1 MGLIVTEEELKQKAV
16 VYLRD
21 AYEEDTVSMEVV
33 ENGVQDGD
41 GVLHVDCTVSVGGD
55 HSDWTK
61 WFTFKGG
68 EVESMRWQAR

>member
-1 MGLIVTEEELKQKAV
+1 MEKIMTEEGLKEKAV

-21 AYEEDTVSMEVV
+21 AYGEDTVSMEVI
-33 ENGVQDGD
+33 ENGIQDGD
-41 GVLHVDCTVSVGGD
+41 GVLHVDCTVSVGGV

-61 WFTFKGG
+61 WVTFKGG

>member
-1 MGLIVTEEELKQKAV
+1 MEVVLTEGELKEKAV

-21 AYEEDTVSMEVV
+21 AYGEDTVSMDVRDNE
-33 ENGVQDGD
+33 VQDGD
-41 GVLHVDCTVSVGGD
+41 GVLHVDCTVSVGGSN
-55 HSDWTK
+55 SDWTK